1 MFQTESINWY
11 FLKVGCSSS
20 SGTNSSSIHV
30 STGSESVGDAPIN
43 VNTQIGASVGTPIT
57 LENGALLTS
66 PIVVTES
73 LSAVGTVGSDSGS
86 GVTTVLQNIRHMIL
100 ITSTLRALGLRSGL
114 ETRPI

>member
-1 MFQTESINWY
+1 MFRIESINRY
-11 FLKVGCSSS
+11 FLKVGSKKSCSSS

-57 LENGALLTS
+57 LENGASLSS

-73 LSAVGTVGSDSGS
+73 LSTVGFDSGS
-86 GVTTVLQNIRHMIL
+86 GATAVL
-100 ITSTLRALGLRSGL
+100 
-114 ETRPI
+114 